1 MNESIIQRISEM
13 IYGDTDPTKD
23 QKRYVKTKFDKILS
37 GEESLYIRDKSQSTN
52 LVEGICQLIKELEDS
67 IKKKRQKK
75 QVNNDV
81 VKQSDWDFISNKYQ
95 DVLVEIKQVKDECNQ
110 KIKDVENEYYMKL
123 KSDLLDTKPHQ
134 DLINQYI
141 QLDEEHINLQNK
153 LHRSDEKIQEQ
164 RATIDGLYET
174 MSKVTADNKDNSKIR
189 KQIEKEMSKN
199 EDETKKQLQKQVNNL
214 KKLLKL
220 EQDKNV
226 LLINNSL

>member
-1 MNESIIQRISEM
+1 MNESTIQRISEM
-13 IYGDTDPTKD
+13 IYGDTEPTKD

-95 DVLVEIKQVKDECNQ
+95 DVLVEIKQIKDEVNN
-110 KIKDVENEYYMKL
+110 KKKELENEYYMKL
-123 KSDLLDTKPHQ
+123 KGNLLDTKPHQ

-141 QLDEEHINLQNK
+141 QLDKEHINLQNK

-164 RATIDGLYET
+164 RETIDGLYET
-174 MSKVTADNKDNSKIR
+174 MSKVTDDKDNNKIR

>member
-123 KSDLLDTKPHQ
+123 KGNLLDTKPHQ

-141 QLDEEHINLQNK
+141 QLDKEHINLQNK

-164 RATIDGLYET
+164 RDTIDGLYET
-174 MSKVTADNKDNSKIR
+174 MSKVTDDKDNNKIR

>member
-1 MNESIIQRISEM
+1 MNESTIQRISEM
-13 IYGDTDPTKD
+13 IYGDTEPTKD

-95 DVLVEIKQVKDECNQ
+95 DVLVEIKQIKDEVNN
-110 KIKDVENEYYMKL
+110 KKKELENEYYMKL
-123 KSDLLDTKPHQ
+123 KGNLLDTKPHQ

-141 QLDEEHINLQNK
+141 QLDKEHINLQNK

-164 RATIDGLYET
+164 RDTIDGLYET
-174 MSKVTADNKDNSKIR
+174 MSKVTDDKDNNKIR